1 MFDDGAAVQIGQRI
15 TLRGLPFRLAAGNR
29 MPAAGGISGLPGA
42 SKAEAAER
50 DKMNVEDI

>member
-1 MFDDGAAVQIGQRI
+1 MLDDGAAVRLVQRI
-15 TLRGLPFRLAAGNR
+15 ALR
-29 MPAAGGISGLPGA
+29 GLPGA